1 MAAAAK
7 KRKAAKASTGDVE
20 NNGGNNGVI
29 MPVLVPQ
36 PHGGALKSGGTP
48 GHRGGSGRLPNA
60 IRRKARRM
68 LATRLDIVGHIADG
82 VTVQF
87 DDGEQLK
94 WVSPRPAER
103 LQALKL
109 LADWGLGPAV
119 SVADV
124 QERIAQQLQVIRSR
138 ETWTPEELIG
148 ALAPVWR

>member
-1 MAAAAK
+1 MAAAART
-7 KRKAAKASTGDVE
+7 RKGAKTPPAIVE
-20 NNGGNNGVI
+20 NSGGNTGAMVA
-29 MPVLVPQ
+29 PLEPQ
-36 PHGGALKSGGTP
+36 PHGGALRQGNP
-48 GHRGGSGRLPNA
+48 GNRGGGRLPNA

-82 VTVQF
+82 MTVQF

-109 LADWGLGPAV
+109 LADWGLGPPV

-124 QERIAQQLQVIRSR
+124 QERMAQQLLVIRSR
-138 ETWTPEELIG
+138 ETWTAEELIT
-148 ALAPVWR
+148 ALRAVWQ

>member
-1 MAAAAK
+1 MAAAAR
-7 KRKAAKASTGDVE
+7 KRKAAKAPAATVDNSGDNTGVMVAPLE
-20 NNGGNNGVI
+20 
-29 MPVLVPQ
+29 PQ
-36 PHGGALKSGGTP
+36 PHGGALRQGNP
-48 GHRGGSGRLPNA
+48 GNRGGGRLPNA

-82 VTVQF
+82 VSVEF

-94 WVSPRPAER
+94 WVSPRPADR

-138 ETWTPEELIG
+138 ETWTPEELIA

>member
-1 MAAAAK
+1 MAAAAR
-7 KRKAAKASTGDVE
+7 KRKAAKTPAANVE
-20 NNGGNNGVI
+20 NNEENNGV
-29 MPVLVPQ
+29 MPVLVPR
-36 PHGGALKSGGTP
+36 PDGRGALNSGGTP
-48 GHRGGSGRLPNA
+48 GNRGGGRLPNA

-109 LADWGLGPAV
+109 LADWGLGPPV

-124 QERIAQQLQVIRSR
+124 QERMAQQLLVIRSR
-138 ETWTPEELIG
+138 ETWTAEELIT
-148 ALAPVWR
+148 ALRAVWR

>member
-1 MAAAAK
+1 MAAAART
-7 KRKAAKASTGDVE
+7 RKAAKTPAANVE
-20 NNGGNNGVI
+20 NNEANNGV
-29 MPVLVPQ
+29 MPVLVPR
-36 PHGGALKSGGTP
+36 PDGRGALNSGGTP
-48 GHRGGSGRLPNA
+48 GNRGGGRLPNA

-109 LADWGLGPAV
+109 LADWGLGPPV

-124 QERIAQQLQVIRSR
+124 QERMAQQLLVIRSR
-138 ETWTPEELIG
+138 ETWTAEELIT
-148 ALAPVWR
+148 ALRAVWR

>member
-1 MAAAAK
+1 MAAAAR
-7 KRKAAKASTGDVE
+7 KRKAAKTPAANVE
-20 NNGGNNGVI
+20 NSGGNTGV
-29 MPVLVPQ
+29 MVAPLEPQ
-36 PHGGALKSGGTP
+36 PHGGALRQGNP
-48 GHRGGSGRLPNA
+48 GNRGGGRLPNA

-109 LADWGLGPAV
+109 LADWGLGPPV

-124 QERIAQQLQVIRSR
+124 QERMAQQLLVIRSR
-138 ETWTPEELIG
+138 ETWTAEELIT
-148 ALAPVWR
+148 ALRAVWR